1 MSSIL
6 LIQSDPTANRR
17 MVDALS
23 ADARFAVCACVG
35 TLGEARLSI
44 ATRTPDLLISD
55 LRLPDGPLSDLLREL
70 RPRRSHTLALTASL
84 HDPHLMHA
92 LRSGADGF
100 LLAGRPTEGMLSVV
114 RQALAGE
121 SPIAPEIARQLLAH
135 FDTLNARPIASG
147 GFAPQGLDRRERLLL
162 QWVCEG
168 YMTHEIARGMGITS
182 AQVGVRVRT
191 LYRKIH
197 FEPPAVSQAA

>member
-1 MSSIL
+1 
-6 LIQSDPTANRR
+6 
-17 MVDALS
+17 
-23 ADARFAVCACVG
+23 
-35 TLGEARLSI
+35 
-44 ATRTPDLLISD
+44 
-55 LRLPDGPLSDLLREL
+55 
-70 RPRRSHTLALTASL
+70 
-84 HDPHLMHA
+84 MHA

-135 FDTLNARPIASG
+135 VGTLNARPIASG

-182 AQVGVRVRT
+182 VQVGVRVRT
-191 LYRKIH
+191 
-197 FEPPAVSQAA
+197 PVSQDSLRAACRVAGGLRRPDNALVKPWAAQYR